1 MTATT
6 VATIPADVWTAIGGV
21 NPTAILISSNMQ
33 SQIATWQLLVAA
45 APPAAT
51 DRGHSFNAKDSVS
64 LNTVTGQ
71 CYVKAEGSEQQ
82 FAVTT

>member
-1 MTATT
+1 
-6 VATIPADVWTAIGGV
+6 
-21 NPTAILISSNMQ
+21 MQ

-82 FAVTT
+82 FAVTS